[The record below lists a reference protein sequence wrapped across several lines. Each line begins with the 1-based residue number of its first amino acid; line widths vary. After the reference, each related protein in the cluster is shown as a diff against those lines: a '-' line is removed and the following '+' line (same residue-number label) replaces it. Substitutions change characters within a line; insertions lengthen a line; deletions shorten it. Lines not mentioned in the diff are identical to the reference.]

1 MSLGLR
7 EYHQRA
13 LRANV
18 GGVTCRGMATEMGIT
33 DFSTATQWRALAVE
47 ALQGP
52 QTTRLSRLQ
61 QRRWLWAG
69 GAVLGGFQV
78 CLSSSTHTVQAY
90 LCRYWLNGSMRLLTV
105 SVTISDHS
113 LIFLSE
119 MVSLCAG
126 WLQHACHHGQL

>member
-61 QRRWLWAG
+61 AAQVALGWRCCPGRVPGVPVILHSYSTG
-69 GAVLGGFQV
+69 ISMQVLAQWQHA
-78 CLSSSTHTVQAY
+78 LAY
-90 LCRYWLNGSMRLLTV
+90 
-105 SVTISDHS
+105 SVSDHIRS
-113 LIFLSE
+113 
-119 MVSLCAG
+119 
-126 WLQHACHHGQL
+126 